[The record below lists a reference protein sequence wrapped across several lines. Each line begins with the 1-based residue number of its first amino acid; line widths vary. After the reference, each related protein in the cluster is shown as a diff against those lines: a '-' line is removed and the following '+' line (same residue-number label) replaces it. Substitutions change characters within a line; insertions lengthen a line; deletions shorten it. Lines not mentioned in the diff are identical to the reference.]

1 MHTKNTTKQF
11 MHTDYSCSGW
21 VSIFIPW
28 SATQWIIQ
36 MFLIFEK
43 IIRSRICPCIHW
55 ALKKDILCI
64 QIRPGYE
71 VKIKSGIAIMWKW
84 NWNKFWIILVIFCS
98 IFFSPFLEVVVF
110 FLGTWIFNSLWSFSS
125 WFHAS
130 FKCCCKICYMVL
142 WNSWN

>member
-43 IIRSRICPCIHW
+43 IIRSRICQCIHVV
-55 ALKKDILCI
+55 LKKDKLGI
-64 QIRPGYE
+64 QIRPGWGGEIKVFVCNY
-71 VKIKSGIAIMWKW
+71 VKMELEQ
-84 NWNKFWIILVIFCS
+84 ILNYIS
-98 IFFSPFLEVVVF
+98 DFLLFHSTFAWVF

-142 WNSWN
+142 WNFWN

>member
-1 MHTKNTTKQF
+1 MHTKNTIKQF

-21 VSIFIPW
+21 VSTFIPW

-55 ALKKDILCI
+55 VLKKDKLGI

-71 VKIKSGIAIMWKW
+71 VKIKSEIAIMWKW
-84 NWNKFWIILVIFCS
+84 NWNKFWIILVIF
-98 IFFSPFLEVVVF
+98 FLFRSTFAWGF

-130 FKCCCKICYMVL
+130 SKCCCKIC
-142 WNSWN
+142 

>member
-36 MFLIFEK
+36 MFFDLWKNNSFKDLPMYPLGSKKK
-43 IIRSRICPCIHW
+43 ISSASKLDQIGGVK
-55 ALKKDILCI
+55 LKSLF
-64 QIRPGYE
+64 
-71 VKIKSGIAIMWKW
+71 AIMWKW
-84 NWNKFWIILVIFCS
+84 NWNKFWIILVIF
-98 IFFSPFLEVVVF
+98 FLFRSTFAWGF

-130 FKCCCKICYMVL
+130 SKCCCKIC
-142 WNSWN
+142 